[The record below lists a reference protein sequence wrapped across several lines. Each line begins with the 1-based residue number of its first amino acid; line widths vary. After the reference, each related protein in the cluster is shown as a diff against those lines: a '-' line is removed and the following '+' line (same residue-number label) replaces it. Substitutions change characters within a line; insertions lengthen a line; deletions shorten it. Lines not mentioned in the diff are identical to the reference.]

1 MRCNDNFKPNE
12 VSQSADHTGPCPVTP
27 TPLGSFSSTPT
38 DFVVNGG
45 VTIIKVPVVVAE
57 PTIQISVEAT
67 IDLGAPATEI
77 KQVKKSVFLDQVKL
91 VPVAPFT
98 RIGNTDFFEV
108 TRAKLF
114 IGGHIRKDIQFTTSG
129 NVRGKCLTSLLD
141 KVVDVPFTGFT
152 DLTFGTVNRP
162 IIGISET
169 AEANFLNETNP
180 LAPRLDKFFFNNLV
194 KFNEQ
199 PYGELVAANF
209 FELDFSPKIASPEGS
224 FCSITEKIVLELTLK
239 VLQLQQ
245 VTLSGSVAIVP
256 TVTGITTPPTP

>member
-1 MRCNDNFKPNE
+1 MDPP
-12 VSQSADHTGPCPVTP
+12 GPCAITP
-27 TPLGSFSSTPT
+27 TPLSSFTSAPT

-45 VTIIKVPVVVAE
+45 VTIVKVPVVVAE
-57 PTIQISVEAT
+57 LTIQIPIEAT
-67 IDLGAPATEI
+67 IDLGAAATEI

-98 RIGNTDFFEV
+98 RIGTTDFFEV

-114 IGGHIRKDIQFTTSG
+114 IAGHIRKDIQFTTAG
-129 NVRGKCLTSLLD
+129 AVAGACLTSLMD
-141 KVVDVPFTGFT
+141 RVVDIPFTGFT
-152 DLTFGTVNRP
+152 EVTFAAVNRP

-180 LAPRLDKFFFNNLV
+180 LVPRLDKFFFNNLV

-209 FELDFSPKIASPEGS
+209 FELDFSPTITTPEGA
-224 FCSITEKIVLELTLK
+224 FTSITEKLVLDLTLK

-245 VTLSGSVAIVP
+245 VTLTGSVALVP
-256 TVTGITTPPTP
+256 LLTGLTPPPTP

>member
-1 MRCNDNFKPNE
+1 MDPPESC
-12 VSQSADHTGPCPVTP
+12 AITP
-27 TPLGSFSSTPT
+27 TPLSSFPSAPT
-38 DFVVNGG
+38 DFVPNGG

-57 PTIQISVEAT
+57 PTIQISIEAT
-67 IDLGAPATEI
+67 IDLRAPATEI

-98 RIGNTDFFEV
+98 RIGTTDFFEV

-114 IGGHIRKDIQFTTSG
+114 VGGHIRKDIQFTTAG
-129 NVRGKCLTSLLD
+129 AVAGTCLTNLLD
-141 KVVDVPFTGFT
+141 RVVDVPFTGFT
-152 DLTFGTVNRP
+152 DVAFASVNRP

-180 LAPRLDKFFFNNLV
+180 LAPRLDKYYFNNLV

-209 FELDFSPKIASPEGS
+209 FELDFSPTITTPEGA
-224 FCSITEKIVLELTLK
+224 FTSITEKLVLELTLK

-245 VTLSGSVAIVP
+245 VTLSGSVALVP
-256 TVTGITTPPTP
+256 LLTGLIPPPTP